1 MSEGVQRAPLP
12 VQQDDGTRSL
22 AQLLRALWKNRYL
35 ILAVTALTTVL
46 VTLWTLK
53 QPKIYSASTTVE
65 FDPNPPRPLGRNIN
79 DVSSGLETYWSTRE
93 YYLTQYQVL
102 QSQRISE
109 LVVRQLG
116 LQYNVEFLQLPEKRR
131 AALATLTADQAVTQA
146 ATILRT
152 RIKVDPVRD
161 SRLVQITAED
171 RNPRRAQLIANTL
184 SAVYIRQNLDS
195 RMSTTVSALEW
206 LGQQLESLRRQLN
219 AKDRALHDY
228 LDQHQLLSTSF
239 EDRRNHVSSRIS
251 RLSEAVTETQ
261 TRRIAVAAR
270 VGELRRAASTQDP
283 MAMNAPELLAS
294 GPLQALRASLEQLRR
309 ERDGLAPRY
318 GANAQPMLALSG
330 RIAEVEASIQREVRN
345 VLEASEAELR
355 AVRRTEGDLRSAL
368 TQAQQDGLALNLR
381 EIEYGQLLRERE
393 NSAKIYGIVLERT
406 KETDLSK
413 LMRVNNVRVLDEA
426 LLPADPIRPK
436 VPMNIAIGAVAGLV
450 LGLLLA
456 NVLIQSDRTM
466 RSEDDVIDDLRS
478 TFLGL
483 LPKIGA
489 IQSNRYRYRYR
500 YGSSNSAR
508 EEKPITNPDLVVH
521 SHPNSVVAE
530 ACRVIRTNLLFLSPD
545 EPFQTIMVA
554 SSDPREGKTTVAISL
569 AITLAQSGK
578 RVLLVDT
585 DLRRPRVH
593 KAFGVRPPVGIT
605 SVLVNEA
612 TLEEAVMETD
622 IENLQVL
629 ACGPIPP
636 NPAELLHSNR
646 FQDLL
651 DQLKEKY
658 DRIVFD
664 TPPVGAVTDAL
675 VIGPQ
680 LDGTILVTRARKTV
694 RARARSVLSQ
704 LRSLGTRIAGVVLND
719 VDLSQDG
726 DGSYYAYAGR
736 YEYKASPEPA
746 AAAN

>member
-1 MSEGVQRAPLP
+1 VP
-12 VQQDDGTRSL
+12 VQQDDGTRSI

-53 QPKIYSASTTVE
+53 QPKVYAASTTVE

-116 LQYNVEFLQLPEKRR
+116 LQYNMEFLQLNEKRR
-131 AALATLTADQAVTQA
+131 AALARMSSSEAVTQA

-161 SRLVQITAED
+161 SRIVQITAED
-171 RNPRRAQLIANTL
+171 RDPRRAQLIANAL

-261 TRRIAVAAR
+261 TRRIAVGAR
-270 VGELRRAASTQDP
+270 VGELRRAASSQDP

-294 GPLQALRASLEQLRR
+294 GPLQGLRANLEQLRR

-318 GANAQPMLALSG
+318 GPNAQPMLALSG

-355 AVRRTEGDLRSAL
+355 AVRRAEGDLRSAL

-436 VPMNIAIGAVAGLV
+436 VPMNIAIGAVGGLV

-489 IQSNRYRYRYR
+489 IQSSRYRYRYR

-612 TLEEAVMETD
+612 TLDEAVMETE

-719 VDLSQDG
+719 VDLSQDA

-736 YEYKASPEPA
+736 YEYKASSEPA
-746 AAAN
+746 AAAPAKE

>member
-1 MSEGVQRAPLP
+1 LSEGVQRAPLP

>member
-1 MSEGVQRAPLP
+1 VSDGVQRPSLP
-12 VQQDDGTRSL
+12 SQQEDSNRSL

-35 ILAVTALTTVL
+35 IVAVTALTTVL

-53 QPKIYSASTTVE
+53 QPKVFSAYTTIE
-65 FDPNPPRPLGRNIN
+65 FDPNPPRPLGRNVEDI
-79 DVSSGLETYWSTRE
+79 SSGLESYWSTRE
-93 YYLTQYQVL
+93 YYSTQFQVL
-102 QSQRISE
+102 QSQQIAE

-116 LQYNVEFLQLPEKRR
+116 LQHDADFLGVPAEQRPRFRSRTVTE
-131 AALATLTADQAVTQA
+131 AAGAF
-146 ATILRT
+146 RG
-152 RIKVDPVRD
+152 RIKVEPVKD
-161 SRLVQITAED
+161 SRLVQITVED
-171 RNPRRAQLIANTL
+171 PSPRRAQLLANTL
-184 SAVYIRQNLDS
+184 AAVYIRQNLDK

-206 LGQQLESLRRQLN
+206 LGQQLETLRRQLN
-219 AKDRALHDY
+219 VSDQALHNY

-239 EDRRNHVSSRIS
+239 EERRNHVSSRIS

-261 TRRIAVAAR
+261 TRRIAVASR
-270 VGELRRAASTQDP
+270 VGELRRAANAQDP
-283 MAMNAPELLAS
+283 MAMNAPELLSS

-318 GANAQPMLALSG
+318 GDNAQQMLALSG
-330 RIAEVEASIQREVRN
+330 RIREVEGSIQREVRN
-345 VLEASEAELR
+345 VLESAEAELR
-355 AVRRTEGDLRSAL
+355 AVRRTEGDLRGAL
-368 TQAQQDGLALNLR
+368 TQAQQEGLALNLR
-381 EIEYGQLLRERE
+381 EIEYGQLLRERD
-393 NSAKIYGIVLERT
+393 NNAKLYGIVLERT

-426 LLPADPIRPK
+426 LLPASPVRPRVPI
-436 VPMNIAIGAVAGLV
+436 NIGIGVLAGLV

-456 NVLIQSDRTM
+456 NVVIQSDRTM
-466 RSEDDVIDDLRS
+466 RSEDDVIDELRS

-483 LPKIGA
+483 IPKIGA
-489 IQSNRYRYRYR
+489 RPSNRYRY
-500 YGSSNSAR
+500 GPSKA
-508 EEKPITNPDLVVH
+508 EIDEKPITNPDLVVH
-521 SHPNSVVAE
+521 SHPTSVVAE
-530 ACRVIRTNLLFLSPD
+530 ACRVIRTNLLFMSPD

-578 RVLLVDT
+578 KVLLVDT

-593 KAFGVRPPVGIT
+593 KAFGKRPVVGIT

-612 TLEEAVMETD
+612 TLDEAIEDTE
-622 IENLQVL
+622 IENLEL
-629 ACGPIPP
+629 LPCGPIPP
-636 NPAELLHSNR
+636 NPAELLHSHR

-651 DQLKEKY
+651 EQLKKKY

-719 VDLSQDG
+719 VDLAQDG
-726 DGSYYAYAGR
+726 NGSYYAYAGR
-736 YEYKASPEPA
+736 YEYKATPEPTPDA
-746 AAAN
+746 AT